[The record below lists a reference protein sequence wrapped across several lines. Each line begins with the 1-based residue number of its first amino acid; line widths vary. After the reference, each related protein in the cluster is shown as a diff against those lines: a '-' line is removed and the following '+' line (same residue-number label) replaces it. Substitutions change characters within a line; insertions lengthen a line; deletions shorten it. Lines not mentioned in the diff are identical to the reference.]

1 MRNLVQEENEKQI
14 STRARVMRR
23 MTSFAD
29 KYTEK
34 FISRPFLVMMI
45 ATHLTYTDK
54 LSSEDFVAI
63 AMVFIGIQRL
73 ADIAIQWKH
82 GLKN

>member
-1 MRNLVQEENEKQI
+1 VEKNDNEKENKGGRI
-14 STRARVMRR
+14 MRR
-23 MTSFAD
+23 VTSFAD

-45 ATHLTYTDK
+45 ATHLTYIDK

-63 AMVFIGIQRL
+63 AMVFIGVQRL
-73 ADIAIQWKH
+73 ADIAVQWKH
-82 GLKN
+82 GHKQ

>member
-1 MRNLVQEENEKQI
+1 
-14 STRARVMRR
+14 
-23 MTSFAD
+23 
-29 KYTEK
+29 
-34 FISRPFLVMMI
+34 MMI
-45 ATHLTYTDK
+45 ATHLAYIDK

-63 AMVFIGIQRL
+63 AMVFIGVQRL

>member
-1 MRNLVQEENEKQI
+1 MENKEINDKRIRIMRKV
-14 STRARVMRR
+14 
-23 MTSFAD
+23 TSFAD

-45 ATHLTYTDK
+45 ATHLAYIDK

-63 AMVFIGIQRL
+63 AMVFIGVQRL

-82 GLKN
+82 GHKQ

>member
-1 MRNLVQEENEKQI
+1 MDDKRIRIMRKV
-14 STRARVMRR
+14 
-23 MTSFAD
+23 TSFAD

-45 ATHLTYTDK
+45 ATHLTYIDK

-82 GLKN
+82 GQKQ

>member
-1 MRNLVQEENEKQI
+1 MCNLVQNEKENQI
-14 STRARVMRR
+14 SARSRVMHK

-82 GLKN
+82 GQKS